1 MCTKVV
7 MALETTLIVETEVA
21 VPMTCA
27 DGTGIEK
34 GAVLLLT
41 DPNTASTTTGD
52 TDACAGIS
60 KSEKISGDG
69 NTKIPVY
76 KRGIFRGFAG
86 AAGVTVGAAIIT
98 DTATGA
104 ANELVNADVNSE
116 NIVGRALETA
126 TDGQSFLFELN
137 PMGLNLA

>member
-1 MCTKVV
+1 
-7 MALETTLIVETEVA
+7 MALEAVLIHETEVA

-34 GAVLLLT
+34 GAILKLT
-41 DPNTASTTTGD
+41 DPNTAATTTGD
-52 TDACAGIS
+52 TDACAGIA
-60 KSEKISGDG
+60 KTEKIASNGE
-69 NTKIPVY
+69 TKIAVY
-76 KRGIFRGFAG
+76 KRGIFKGFAG
-86 AAGVTVGAAIIT
+86 AAGVTAGMGIIT

-126 TDGQSFLFELN
+126 SDTQSFLFELN
-137 PMGLNLA
+137 PIGLQLA